1 MHSDASS
8 PTAKR
13 RKVRKGTQSCSECYR
28 RKVRCTFASP
38 ANSVCDNCRRRK
50 TTCISQNLDEGPERP
65 KQSADGMEKRL
76 GRVEE
81 MLERLIAQPNPQAA
95 SANVNDTP
103 EQSYR
108 EPLLTPACTVHSL
121 EASLADSHTGLA
133 RQLLAV
139 WPTLQDLE
147 QIYALPVGLATHL
160 HMTICEESSE
170 SSSREPSPTR
180 EMLRLPP
187 QGSHP
192 VLFGRKLLYLASLLQ
207 GALSASTML
216 APRQGHFHEVM
227 SRALNTAIRL
237 VTTNEEFTI
246 SIEGLE
252 CIMVEATIHNNAG
265 HLHRAWMA
273 IHRAATVAQMMGL
286 HRGSKSTSR
295 FLEPATKA
303 AFNSDKVCFVIINV
317 DCYLSVTLGLPRSSF
332 ETCALTPEALARCQP
347 LERLAR
353 LQCIIA
359 DRVMRQG
366 DGDTSTQAYNVHVV
380 EKLLQDAVAEMAPQW
395 WLTPDFEPSGDDT
408 TNPYKEIGRVNYQFA
423 HYLLTLRLH
432 LPFLLRPPQDSAY
445 NHSKLVAAAT
455 SRDILSLYITLRKWN
470 AGCYY
475 CRSIDYLV
483 FVTTT
488 TLCIAHVNARSTIR
502 MVQSNSCAEKTL
514 LQSRLRDRVLMGRT
528 FDILQQMKD
537 DEIATKLV
545 RIMQHVLEV
554 EADASNGAEY
564 SAMATESDIA
574 ATACEGEFVD
584 GNKSYQ
590 LRMPFFGVVDLRRQ
604 PVLIPGQSSALGAQR
619 DPRDGAS
626 STRGDEQI
634 QPSFPEANVQWS
646 QQGSWLPSEVL
657 GQHGIDTQLP
667 GFLDMPDDWTL
678 QSIND
683 SLFDSLFGGMDDQ
696 FAPYSI

>member
-1 MHSDASS
+1 
-8 PTAKR
+8 
-13 RKVRKGTQSCSECYR
+13 
-28 RKVRCTFASP
+28 
-38 ANSVCDNCRRRK
+38 
-50 TTCISQNLDEGPERP
+50 
-65 KQSADGMEKRL
+65 
-76 GRVEE
+76 
-81 MLERLIAQPNPQAA
+81 MLERLIAQNPQAPRSA
-95 SANVNDTP
+95 SANDTP
-103 EQSYR
+103 EQLYPES
-108 EPLLTPACTVHSL
+108 LLTPTSMVHSL

-170 SSSREPSPTR
+170 SSSQELSPTR

-187 QGSHP
+187 PGSHP

-237 VTTNEEFTI
+237 VTTNEEYTI

-252 CIMVEATIHNNAG
+252 CIMVEAMIHNNAG

-273 IHRAATVAQMMGL
+273 IHRAATLAQMMGL
-286 HRGSKSTSR
+286 HRGSKSMSSR
-295 FLEPATKA
+295 FLDQATKL
-303 AFNSDKVCFVIINV
+303 AFDSDKLCFVIINM

-332 ETCALTPEALARCQP
+332 ETCALTPEALARCRP

-359 DRVMRQG
+359 NRVMRQAE
-366 DGDTSTQAYNVHVV
+366 GDTSTQASNVHVV
-380 EKLLQDAVAEMAPQW
+380 EKLLQDAAAEMPPQW
-395 WLTPDFEPSGDDT
+395 WLTPNFEPSGGDT

-432 LPFLLRPPQDSAY
+432 LPFLLRPPQDTTY

-455 SRDILSLYITLRKWN
+455 SRDVLSLYITLRKWN

-483 FVTTT
+483 FVAIT
-488 TLCIAHVNARSTIR
+488 TLCIAHVNARSTTR
-502 MVQSNSCAEKTL
+502 TPQSNSSAEKTL
-514 LQSRLRDRVLMGRT
+514 LQSRLRDRGLMERT

-545 RIMQHVLEV
+545 RIIQHLLEV
-554 EADASNGAEY
+554 EADASNGAKY
-564 SAMATESDIA
+564 STMATESDIA
-574 ATACEGEFVD
+574 ATACDGDFVD
-584 GNKSYQ
+584 GTNSYQ

-604 PVLIPGQSSALGAQR
+604 PVHIPSALDSQQDSR
-619 DPRDGAS
+619 DSAS
-626 STRGDEQI
+626 STRGDERI
-634 QPSFPEANVQWS
+634 QPSFPETNVQWS
-646 QQGSWLPSEVL
+646 QQGSWLPSEVP
-657 GQHGIDTQLP
+657 GQYGIDTQP
-667 GFLDMPDDWTL
+667 SGFLDMPDDWTL

-683 SLFDSLFGGMDDQ
+683 SLFDSLFGSMDDR
-696 FAPYSI
+696 FFDMRHLVCDVRLYAKAAATIS